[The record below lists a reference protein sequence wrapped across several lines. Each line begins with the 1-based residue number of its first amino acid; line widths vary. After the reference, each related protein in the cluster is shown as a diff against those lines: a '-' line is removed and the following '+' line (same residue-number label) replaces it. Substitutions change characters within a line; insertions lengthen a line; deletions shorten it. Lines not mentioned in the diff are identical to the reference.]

1 MVSTL
6 TELEFVQQSLDFQ
19 DEFDKTKM
27 HLFGLSETQFTLDE
41 LALKS
46 GLATSFCKKQS
57 SSPVNAT
64 KVEKTNHHC
73 RGDTAPHK
81 GTMQQTMLTSQ
92 TSKMHNKKKTQ
103 KEIEAEELTLN

>member
-41 LALKS
+41 LAQKS
-46 GLATSFCKKQS
+46 GLATSIVKKHT
-57 SSPVNAT
+57 SSPVNTIKAE
-64 KVEKTNHHC
+64 KVNHHC
-73 RGDTAPHK
+73 RGDTAPHN
-81 GTMQQTMLTSQ
+81 GTMQQTMMS
-92 TSKMHNKKKTQ
+92 S
-103 KEIEAEELTLN
+103 